1 MRAPIK
7 SSLGTRY
14 LVPDALHTNSP
25 LILPKIFEIGQ
36 ISSSFQK
43 LDLRKVKPSFSCHV
57 MSYQL
62 ENDVLSYLRKVQIP
76 SLKSPPLHCAFQ
88 FLLIFKYA
96 LVLYSSRLYQF
107 CLENYPCF
115 LNSLWRQVLPTLPLN
130 QSRLHVYVT
139 ISPSPINHIVIVQ
152 LASLKRIYVS

>member
-62 ENDVLSYLRKVQIP
+62 ENDVLSDLRKVQIP
-76 SLKSPPLHCAFQ
+76 KISTIALCFPISSDFQ
-88 FLLIFKYA
+88 ICFG
-96 LVLYSSRLYQF
+96 LYSSRLYQF